1 MRIYSKIFGAG
12 RLNTFL
18 VQRRV
23 YLQEFIYFITKP
35 LLTWLDCT
43 AAYKVL
49 KRKYMAY
56 INIYSLEIF
65 SQAKIYHKIKGS
77 EMLMAG
83 IGIQVNRIQ
92 TSVVKC
98 KVELHQKVMCG

>member
-1 MRIYSKIFGAG
+1 M
-12 RLNTFL
+12 N
-18 VQRRV
+18 
-23 YLQEFIYFITKP
+23 LQEFIYFIEKS

-49 KRKYMAY
+49 KRKYMACMY
-56 INIYSLEIF
+56 IYIYIYSLEIF

-77 EMLMAG
+77 EMLMVG

-98 KVELHQKVMCG
+98 KVDLHQKVMYG